1 MFFDALARSKIF
13 ENTHPEVVS
22 DFVNKNIGRHK
33 IEILD
38 HEAQR
43 SSLSFKEFLGLGLT
57 YITYGNNIR
66 VRNAEL
72 ENMFHLQIIS
82 KGKCEVGF
90 KDEKVS
96 LNLGDAIMLS
106 PGEKMTL
113 DYSCDCKKLII
124 NVPESLVRT
133 TALGEALSLPGSA
146 ISFKRRPLNLFAFPS
161 MMKLFETILLEAEE
175 TGSDPAGVFNLYRE
189 ILAKKLLFSF
199 KSNVSLDRGS
209 LDNSVAMQNI
219 VQYIDEN
226 LKNDIDAEDLAEIA
240 NVSARSIYNGFANAF
255 STTPRKYIKDRKLKR
270 IRDELISGS
279 ARNITEVAFS
289 YGLMHLGRFSSDY
302 KKLFGEL
309 PSETKRLR

>member
-1 MFFDALARSKIF
+1 MFSDVLARSKIF

-38 HEAQR
+38 HETQR
-43 SSLSFKEFLGLGLT
+43 SGLSFKEFLGLGLT

-96 LNLGDAIMLS
+96 LNPGDAIMLS

-133 TALGEALSLPGSA
+133 TALGEALSLPGSG